1 MALVLKS
8 DAVTTGNQT
17 GDWYKHD
24 TPELAGV
31 TNAPINE
38 AIGLKNIVLFPANE
52 NQRNAKVICAGVLK
66 TVVGDIN
73 VTIFESKTTPGTMY
87 VRAPQVS
94 RQGAN
99 GEVEHIPEV
108 TLTNKIRAQV
118 LRYMH
123 TQVEM
128 RDDANAPAPTGT
140 GEFANTTGI
149 HVPPVGQPQPQP
161 QPTGQVASFAQPN
174 GQGQPQVAPAFPVG
188 QPTGQPQPQ
197 PQGVPTFP
205 VADGQGQVPPTFPTA

>member
-17 GDWYKHD
+17 GDWYMHD

-31 TNAPINE
+31 TNLPTNTE
-38 AIGLKNIVLFPANE
+38 IGLNNIILFQSNE

-87 VRAPQVS
+87 VRAPQVT
-94 RQGAN
+94 RQGTN

-108 TLTNKIRAQV
+108 QLTNKIRAQV

-128 RDDANAPAPTGT
+128 KPDTANPAPTGT

-149 HVPPVGQPQPQP
+149 TVPPVGQTHV
-161 QPTGQVASFAQPN
+161 PTAPPV
-174 GQGQPQVAPAFPVG
+174 GQPVQPAQQTGTPTFPVG
-188 QPTGQPQPQ
+188 QPTGQPQGQ
-197 PQGVPTFP
+197 VPTFP
-205 VADGQGQVPPTFPTA
+205 VADGQVPPAFPTA

>member
-8 DAVTTGNQT
+8 DAVTSGNQT
-17 GDWYKHD
+17 GDWYMHD

-31 TNAPINE
+31 TNLPTNPE
-38 AIGLKNIVLFPANE
+38 IGLNNIILFGSNE
-52 NQRNAKVICAGVLK
+52 NQRNAKVVCAGVLK

-99 GEVEHIPEV
+99 GEVERIDEV
-108 TLTNKIRAQV
+108 KLTNKIRAQV

-123 TQVEM
+123 TQVVM
-128 RDDANAPAPTGT
+128 QDTPAVAPTGT

-149 HVPPVGQPQPQP
+149 NMPPVGQPQPQP
-161 QPTGQVASFAQPN
+161 QPTGQPVNHVAQPT
-174 GQGQPQVAPAFPVG
+174 GQVAPAFPVAPA
-188 QPTGQPQPQ
+188 PTGQPQPQ
-197 PQGVPTFP
+197 PQGAVPTFP

>member
-8 DAVTTGNQT
+8 DATTSGNQT
-17 GDWYKHD
+17 GDWYLHD

-31 TNAPINE
+31 TNLPTNPE
-38 AIGLKNIVLFPANE
+38 IGLSNIIIFASNE

-66 TVVGDIN
+66 TVIGDIN
-73 VTIFESKTTPGTMY
+73 ITIFESKTTPGTMY
-87 VRAPQVS
+87 VRAPQTS

-99 GEVEHIPEV
+99 GEVERIDEV
-108 TLTNKIRAQV
+108 KLTNKIRAQV

-128 RDDANAPAPTGT
+128 KQETAPASGT

-149 HVPPVGQPQPQP
+149 NIPPVGQPAPTAP
-161 QPTGQVASFAQPN
+161 PTGHVQPN
-174 GQGQPQVAPAFPVG
+174 AHVAPAPTFPVAPASA
-188 QPTGQPQPQ
+188 PTGQPQ

-205 VADGQGQVPPTFPTA
+205 VAEGQVPPTFPTA

>member
-17 GDWYKHD
+17 GDWYMHD

-31 TNAPINE
+31 TNLPTNIE
-38 AIGLKNIVLFPANE
+38 IGLNNIILFESNE

-94 RQGAN
+94 RTKSDGQ
-99 GEVEHIPEV
+99 VEHIPEV
-108 TLTNKIRAQV
+108 QLTNKIRAQV

-123 TQVEM
+123 TQVEI
-128 RDDANAPAPTGT
+128 RPDTSSAPTGT

-149 HVPPVGQPQPQP
+149 TVPPVGQPQP
-161 QPTGQVASFAQPN
+161 QPTGQVASFAQPS

-197 PQGVPTFP
+197 GQVPTFP